1 MDEGELVSTHVKF
14 NMIVKQL
21 SFIEVEFDDEKSV
34 NSTAKKWKVYHK
46 SLHLKFYRKK
56 YKATTQKPTA

>member
-1 MDEGELVSTHVKF
+1 MYEKPSTNNKIFLMKKLFQLKMDEGELVSTHVKF

-34 NSTAKKWKVYHK
+34 NSTAKK
-46 SLHLKFYRKK
+46 
-56 YKATTQKPTA
+56 